1 MNSRSNTPEETSES
15 IWDTL
20 ERSLNPKVKTRIFEI
35 RDRFRRMIW
44 NLVKNV
50 VKLEKQVETLE
61 EEVKWLKKEVER
73 AKLKEEL
80 IKIVLEKE

>member
-1 MNSRSNTPEETSES
+1 MNSRSNTPEETPET

-20 ERSLNPKVKTRIFEI
+20 ERSLSPEVKTRIFKV
-35 RDRFRRMIW
+35 RDRFRGMIW

-50 VKLEKQVETLE
+50 VKLDNQVEKLE
-61 EEVKWLKKEVER
+61 EEIKRLKKEVER
-73 AKLKEEL
+73 AKFKEEL